1 VISVSTGPWDDLAER
16 RPRRVDARRN
26 YNAILAAARGAFAER
41 GIDVALEE
49 IARRA
54 DVGIATLYRNF
65 PTREDLIES
74 VYVDE
79 VQAVCAAA
87 AEFED
92 LEPWD
97 ALVAW
102 LRRFVSYVGTKH
114 ALVAGLNKNSV
125 TFQNCR
131 TVLYG
136 AGEPLL
142 LRAQKA
148 GVARADASI
157 DDVMRLVTGISGVG
171 FLSDEQRDRVLAM
184 AIDGVHVRG

>member
-1 VISVSTGPWDDLAER
+1 VSMTAFEELAARGPKRA
-16 RPRRVDARRN
+16 DARRN
-26 YNAILAAARGAFAER
+26 YNAILDAARTAFAER

-79 VQAVCAAA
+79 VRVVCAAA
-87 AEFED
+87 GEFED

-102 LRRFVSYVGTKH
+102 LRRFVTYVGTKR
-114 ALVAGLNKNSV
+114 ALVAGLNRGSV
-125 TFQNCR
+125 TFHHCR
-131 TVLYG
+131 GALYE
-136 AGEPLL
+136 AGGPLL
-142 LRAQKA
+142 RRAQEA
-148 GVARADASI
+148 GVVRTDASI
-157 DDVMRLVTGISGVG
+157 DDVMRLVTGIAGG
-171 FLSDEQRDRVLAM
+171 TFEDDTQRDHVLAM
-184 AIDGVHVRG
+184 AIDGIRTRR

>member
-1 VISVSTGPWDDLAER
+1 MTVSTTAFEELAARGPKRA
-16 RPRRVDARRN
+16 DARRN
-26 YNAILAAARGAFAER
+26 YNAILGAARAAFAER

-79 VQAVCAAA
+79 VRAVCAAA

-102 LRRFVSYVGTKH
+102 LRRFVTYVGTKR
-114 ALVAGLNKNSV
+114 ALVAGLNRGSV
-125 TFQNCR
+125 TFHHCR
-131 TVLYG
+131 GALYA
-136 AGEPLL
+136 AGGPLL
-142 LRAQKA
+142 RCAQDA
-148 GVARADASI
+148 GAVRTDASI
-157 DDVMRLVTGISGVG
+157 DDVMRLVTGIAGG
-171 FLSDEQRDRVLAM
+171 TFEDDAQRDHVLAM
-184 AIDGVHVRG
+184 AIDGIRTRA